1 MTDRLEH
8 PAQAPARPAKSG
20 GLAARRRAAS
30 DRTDGAAGS
39 AFPSQPGRR
48 LHDSIARGIGI
59 RIAAEE
65 LRPGDTLPGE
75 IEAAEQFAVSRTAYR
90 EAVRILAAKGMV
102 ESRTKTGTRVSPRAR
117 WHILDPEV
125 IGWFL
130 ETKPSEAFVRDLFG
144 IRQMVEPHAASL
156 AATSHTSDDL
166 DAMGEALA
174 TMSRL
179 HLSTEDGR
187 AADRAFHQAILA
199 ATGNELIAALSSS
212 VAAAIW
218 WTTLFKHRAQSP
230 PRDPLPEHRAVFEAI
245 RSRDSEAAR
254 QAMTHLVARA
264 FDDMQTSL
272 NGHSARLTAT
282 RPPAAG

>member
-1 MTDRLEH
+1 VTDRVEH
-8 PAQAPARPAKSG
+8 QTSGESADTGPAAKATVAGKRKALRPAGDPVAG
-20 GLAARRRAAS
+20 GAMP
-30 DRTDGAAGS
+30 GH
-39 AFPSQPGRR
+39 QPGRR

-59 RIAAEE
+59 RIAAED
-65 LRPGDTLPGE
+65 LKPGDMLSGE

-130 ETKPSEAFVRDLFG
+130 ETKPSEGFVRDLFG
-144 IRQMVEPHAASL
+144 IRQMVEPHAAAL
-156 AATSHTSDDL
+156 AATNHTRSDL
-166 DAMGEALA
+166 EAMGDALG
-174 TMSRL
+174 TMARL
-179 HLSTEDGR
+179 QLSSEEGR
-187 AADRAFHQAILA
+187 AADRAFHQAILS

-218 WTTLFKHRAQSP
+218 WTTLFKHRAQRP

-245 RSRDSEAAR
+245 RLRDAESAR
-254 QAMTHLVARA
+254 QAMALLVGHA
-264 FDDMQTSL
+264 FEDMQTSL
-272 NGHSARLTAT
+272 TGQSARLTKV
-282 RPPAAG
+282 R